1 MPHMGEQALEL
12 PHWAGAR
19 QIETGGSIMNEKV
32 PLARQKSFPFT
43 SRFVNIGANRVDYID
58 EGQIL
63 SNLGHSRNSI
73 DFENA
78 DPFSSAVPFWER
90 AKWPNRPYRTH
101 DR

>member
-19 QIETGGSIMNEKV
+19 QIETGGSIMNEKI

-43 SRFVNIGANRVDYID
+43 SRFVNIGANRMDYID

-73 DFENA
+73 DSENVLTVLLV
-78 DPFSSAVPFWER
+78 VPIRESFLAGR
-90 AKWPNRPYRTH
+90 CRL
-101 DR
+101 